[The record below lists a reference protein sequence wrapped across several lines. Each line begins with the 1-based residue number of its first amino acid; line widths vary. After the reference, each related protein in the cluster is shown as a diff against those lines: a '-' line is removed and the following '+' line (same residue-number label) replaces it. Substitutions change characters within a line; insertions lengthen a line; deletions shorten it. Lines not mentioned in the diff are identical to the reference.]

1 MACNIHAMTI
11 SRRTFVHTGAAAGI
25 GLGAAA
31 CTTPS
36 ETAQAQAPAP
46 GGMHPALAALKS
58 MTADVK
64 PITKEER
71 AARVQKAQQLMAA
84 NKIAAILL
92 EGGSSMFYFTG
103 IRWGLSERPFVCV
116 LPQKGELAWV
126 SPGFEEERAREWVS
140 RSAEVGVWQEDES
153 GGRRTAGFVGDRGPA
168 RGGTGLEGG

>member
-1 MACNIHAMTI
+1 MRI
-11 SRRTFVHTGAAAGI
+11 SRRSFVNSGAAAGI
-25 GLGAAA
+25 GLCAVA
-31 CTTPS
+31 CTPTS
-36 ETAQAQAPAP
+36 ETAQAQTATPASS
-46 GGMHPALAALKS
+46 GVHPAIAALKS

-71 AARVQKAQQLMAA
+71 AARVQKAQQLMAQ
-84 NKIAAILL
+84 NKISAIFL

-103 IRWGLSERPFVCV
+103 VRWGLSERPFVCV